1 MILKEDEKQFLL
13 EVVQKMSYF
22 FWGPTLE
29 QCQQMRQVPFW
40 LPIEKGLLLLDPPA
54 DEVFT
59 EIQTILN
66 HYSTAQALFD
76 GLEEEYVR
84 LFISDRQG
92 LQAPLYASCYVA
104 AEPGERAPL
113 MGEPALAM
121 QDRFRSQG
129 LSLADDMREP
139 PDHLSIEL
147 EYLYFLLRKG
157 WADNDN
163 QLLKEASSFA
173 AAIMLP
179 WVMMLQQALAEI
191 ETAGRFYPL
200 ITALL
205 GEVLKLI
212 GGLNRW
218 P

>member
-1 MILKEDEKQFLL
+1 LILKEDEKQTIL

-29 QCQQMRQVPFW
+29 QCQQMREVPFW

-59 EIQTILN
+59 EIQTLLN

-121 QDRFRSQG
+121 QARFRSQG
-129 LSLADDMREP
+129 LSLADEVGEP
-139 PDHLSIEL
+139 PDHLAIEL
-147 EYLYFLLRKG
+147 EYLYFLLEKG
-157 WADNDN
+157 WSENGKV
-163 QLLKEASSFA
+163 LLEEASSIGSE
-173 AAIMLP
+173 IMLP
-179 WVMMLQQALAEI
+179 WVRQLQQRLAAI
-191 ETAGRFYPL
+191 ETENRFYPL
-200 ITALL
+200 ITTLL
-205 GEVLKLI
+205 CAILKFI
-212 GGLNRW
+212 GRLNRR